1 MKRVLLWLRRFL
13 LWLIGVTLGVGA
25 ILAAVMALSYNF
37 TTEGS
42 VPVSA
47 AQFGGVE
54 LEPNG
59 HSWQVPLVGGLL
71 DRVFVSPQTLTVQK
85 LGVLYDAHPAI
96 TPPDWATYAVIEIT
110 DGAGSALFRGSA
122 GEYDAFLYP
131 SNGEY
136 KAELTIWRLPE
147 AMTPDQYAWPRSS
160 VVQNAGLERP
170 ARPTGCYQ
178 YSFRFQIQASA
189 ELTVSSSTVEQGGI
203 VGMRISGMVGTG
215 VPVVE
220 TDLGSVQCVRADPP
234 GAASVLVGSSETGGG
249 WRCYIPAAYNAS
261 VGAHTVTVQ
270 VNGETLTVDLT
281 VTARDY
287 GEAQAEP
294 EPAAT
299 EEANAEF
306 RNLIWPIYEQPARDK
321 LWSGRWLC
329 PLEQYVILVDYGQ
342 TKVVDGVRGS
352 RSNST
357 LLYAIP
363 GEPVRAP
370 AGGVVVLARN
380 LALTGNTVVRDHG
393 CGMRSYLYGLAE
405 LQVSEGQTVAQGDTL
420 GPVGEELTMD
430 FKLGSKSVNPWR
442 LFQTSGG
449 LFWME

>member
-147 AMTPDQYAWPRSS
+147 AMAPGQYAWPRSS

-178 YSFRFQIQASA
+178 YSFRFQMASSGCGSA
-189 ELTVSSSTVEQGGI
+189 EWWARASRWS
-203 VGMRISGMVGTG
+203 RPIS
-215 VPVVE
+215 
-220 TDLGSVQCVRADPP
+220 
-234 GAASVLVGSSETGGG
+234 AASS
-249 WRCYIPAAYNAS
+249 AS
-261 VGAHTVTVQ
+261 GPT
-270 VNGETLTVDLT
+270 
-281 VTARDY
+281 R
-287 GEAQAEP
+287 
-294 EPAAT
+294 
-299 EEANAEF
+299 
-306 RNLIWPIYEQPARDK
+306 PARP
-321 LWSGRWLC
+321 LC
-329 PLEQYVILVDYGQ
+329 WWAAA
-342 TKVVDGVRGS
+342 K
-352 RSNST
+352 
-357 LLYAIP
+357 
-363 GEPVRAP
+363 RAG
-370 AGGVVVLARN
+370 AGGAIFPPPTTPRW
-380 LALTGNTVVRDHG
+380 
-393 CGMRSYLYGLAE
+393 
-405 LQVSEGQTVAQGDTL
+405 
-420 GPVGEELTMD
+420 GPT
-430 FKLGSKSVNPWR
+430 P
-442 LFQTSGG
+442 
-449 LFWME
+449 